1 MLFMIIGIIV
11 VASLLTIII
20 SMMFRVVVETNKVHI
35 VQSKKQTTSYGT
47 GQSSGNAYYK
57 WPRWVPVIGVTRI
70 ILPVNNFDLNL
81 HGYKAYDKDRVPFEL
96 DLTAFFRIAD
106 TNKAAER
113 IANFEDLAEQLQFIV
128 QGAAR
133 KILASHDI
141 HQIMLGRATFGEQFT
156 TEVKGELASWGVE
169 PVKNMELMDIR
180 DSDGSRVIANIMAQK
195 SSQIEMNSRVEVAN
209 NLKMAEVA
217 EIEAR
222 RTIDISTQE
231 AEQQVG
237 QRTADKDKA
246 VGIANQRAMQEI
258 AVEEAL
264 TTQKKMD
271 VLRIDQVRQAEIK
284 KEAAVVQ
291 GEQDKQ
297 VAILEAEGG
306 LQSTKLKSEGIRV
319 EGEAIGSAEQAK
331 LMAPVKAQVELA
343 REIGENKGYQQYL
356 VSLKAIEAYVVVG
369 GKQAEAL
376 GNADVKVIAN
386 ASKVTSGAKSVMQL
400 FNSDGGTELGAM
412 LEGLSQVPQGAAFLE
427 NIGNIAAGFFNPEK
441 KNDAN
446 SRDTTNTFPASDI
459 DQEKL

>member
-169 PVKNMELMDIR
+169 PVKNMEWI
-180 DSDGSRVIANIMAQK
+180 
-195 SSQIEMNSRVEVAN
+195 
-209 NLKMAEVA
+209 
-217 EIEAR
+217 
-222 RTIDISTQE
+222 
-231 AEQQVG
+231 
-237 QRTADKDKA
+237 
-246 VGIANQRAMQEI
+246 
-258 AVEEAL
+258 
-264 TTQKKMD
+264 
-271 VLRIDQVRQAEIK
+271 
-284 KEAAVVQ
+284 
-291 GEQDKQ
+291 
-297 VAILEAEGG
+297 
-306 LQSTKLKSEGIRV
+306 
-319 EGEAIGSAEQAK
+319 
-331 LMAPVKAQVELA
+331 
-343 REIGENKGYQQYL
+343 
-356 VSLKAIEAYVVVG
+356 
-369 GKQAEAL
+369 
-376 GNADVKVIAN
+376 
-386 ASKVTSGAKSVMQL
+386 
-400 FNSDGGTELGAM
+400 
-412 LEGLSQVPQGAAFLE
+412 
-427 NIGNIAAGFFNPEK
+427 
-441 KNDAN
+441 
-446 SRDTTNTFPASDI
+446 
-459 DQEKL
+459 